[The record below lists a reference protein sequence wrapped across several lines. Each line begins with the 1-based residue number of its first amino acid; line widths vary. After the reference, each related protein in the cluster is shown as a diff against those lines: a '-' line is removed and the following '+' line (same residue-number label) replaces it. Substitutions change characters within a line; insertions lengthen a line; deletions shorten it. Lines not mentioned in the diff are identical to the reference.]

1 MLDFTMKNPSAKSQ
15 ASKHRIVEAAGQAFR
30 KHGLGGIGVDGLAK
44 GADLTSGAFYFHFP
58 SKIDVF
64 VESIRAG
71 LDELRE
77 AIKKAQT
84 KEGQSW
90 LSAFASFYM
99 GTKRTCDLGD
109 CCTLP
114 TLSSEVE
121 RAGTEAQSV
130 YEEKLLEIANAIAR
144 GLGDDSRA
152 NRDRAWVILALLS
165 GGVTLA
171 RTVRS
176 KTLSKEIA
184 TAIEGAVARLPG
196 SRE

>member
-1 MLDFTMKNPSAKSQ
+1 MKNPSAKSQ
-15 ASKHRIVEAAGQAFR
+15 ASKQRIVEAAGQAFR

-58 SKIDVF
+58 SKVDVF

-77 AIKKAQT
+77 AIEKAQT
-84 KEGQSW
+84 KEGRPW

-121 RAGTEAQSV
+121 RAGAEAQSV
-130 YEEKLLEIANAIAR
+130 YEEKLVEIANAIAR
-144 GLGDDSRA
+144 GLGGDTRA
-152 NRDRAWVILALLS
+152 NRDQAWVILALLS
-165 GGVTLA
+165 GGVTMA
-171 RTVRS
+171 RTVLS

-184 TAIEGAVARLPG
+184 TAIEGAVAWLPG